1 MLTPIMQHDGIYF
14 TCTISSTANGK
25 KPVPFL
31 LHVSSGSSKG
41 MINPDA
47 VYAIAVTK
55 FIR

>member
-1 MLTPIMQHDGIYF
+1 MLTPIMQHDGILLHLHNKQY
-14 TCTISSTANGK
+14 CKWKKAST
-25 KPVPFL
+25 FL